1 GDAWTEKRLVKLLTH
16 GGKSRKS
23 AAGHL
28 SDPQTRYLLVTSA
41 GLNGGTRRLAVRNAG
56 TWPLAAQIPKR
67 IAEALPDSAADRIAV
82 IGNKTEDLLSA
93 EIQRLLTERFG
104 IPRAR
109 WRMCWQALRE
119 QARARIRGAGGGR
132 WTRANLE
139 DTIRAHEGY
148 LASSP

>member
-1 GDAWTEKRLVKLLTH
+1 
-16 GGKSRKS
+16 
-23 AAGHL
+23 
-28 SDPQTRYLLVTSA
+28 
-41 GLNGGTRRLAVRNAG
+41 
-56 TWPLAAQIPKR
+56 
-67 IAEALPDSAADRIAV
+67 DSAADRIAV

-132 WTRANLE
+132 WTRADLE

-148 LASSP
+148 LASSPELERYVYPSQWDTLLGAMTERHAALIVGQSGTGKTMTTRKLHEALREKFPGLS